1 MELANVLL
9 SEKQDYETEY
19 LLERGKPMPSL
30 YHARLESRLSNA
42 LSRFEQYETL
52 IELSV
57 DFQPKKSTP
66 DVCLFPKSEPD
77 DWLSDQISVKQ
88 PPLLTIEIL
97 SPTQAMEELKDK
109 IFDIYFPS
117 GVKSCWIVVP
127 MLKMI
132 AVFTPNRGVTNYIAG
147 IVKDPVLD
155 IEVDMKDIF
164 R

>member
-1 MELANVLL
+1 MELADVLL

-19 LLERGKPMPSL
+19 LLERGKPMPSKNHSIL
-30 YHARLESRLSNA
+30 ENRFSLALARY
-42 LSRFEQYETL
+42 EQAYQTF
-52 IELSV
+52 IELSL
-57 DFQPKKSTP
+57 DLNGKKATP
-66 DVCLFPKSEPD
+66 DVCLFEVEPT
-77 DWLSDQISVKQ
+77 DWLNDEVKVTE

-97 SPTQAMEELKDK
+97 SPTQAVDELKDK
-109 IFDIYFPS
+109 IFDIYFPQ

-127 MLKMI
+127 TLKTI
-132 AVFTPNRGVTNYIAG
+132 AVFTPDRGVTNYIAG

>member
-1 MELANVLL
+1 MELADVLL

-19 LLERGKPMPSL
+19 LLERGKPMPSKN
-30 YHARLESRLSNA
+30 HARLENRFSVA
-42 LSRFEQYETL
+42 LSRFEQYETF
-52 IELSV
+52 IELSLDLTTGKAV
-57 DFQPKKSTP
+57 P
-66 DVCLFPKSEPD
+66 DVCLFKPEES
-77 DWLSDQISVKQ
+77 DWLQDEIRVTE

-97 SPTQAMEELKDK
+97 SPTQAIDDLKDK
-109 IFDIYFPS
+109 IYTIYFPA

-127 MLKMI
+127 LLKMI
-132 AVFTPNRGVTNYIAG
+132 AVFTPNRGVINHIAG

>member
-19 LLERGKPMPSL
+19 VLERGKSMLSKN
-30 YHARLESRLSNA
+30 HSRLASRFSVA
-42 LSRFEQYETL
+42 LSCFEQYEAFIKL
-52 IELSV
+52 NLDLSTG
-57 DFQPKKSTP
+57 KAAP
-66 DVCLFPKSEPD
+66 DICLFEPEKS
-77 DWLSDQISVKQ
+77 DWLQDEIQVTK
-88 PPLLTIEIL
+88 PPLLTIDIH
-97 SPTQAMEELKDK
+97 SPTQALEELKDK
-109 IFDIYFPS
+109 IFGIYFPA

-127 MLKMI
+127 TLKVI
-132 AVFTPNRGVTNYIAG
+132 AVFTPNRGVINHIAG